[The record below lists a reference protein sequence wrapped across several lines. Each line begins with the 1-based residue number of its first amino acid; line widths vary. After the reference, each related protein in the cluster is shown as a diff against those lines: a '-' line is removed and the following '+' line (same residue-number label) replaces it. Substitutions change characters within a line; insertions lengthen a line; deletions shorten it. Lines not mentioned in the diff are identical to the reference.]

1 MAKNNQ
7 SQRLSKQ
14 HKESLGVANI
24 FTDEARLHDMGV
36 SSISKLVMQKLEDEF
51 KSLSFRHRASITKE
65 EINSVL
71 QGLDDELGRT
81 LFIQSSKIKPDGGII
96 EVKDDDGNWRVILI
110 TEAKYQGKDIENI
123 QKGILVGKYSNQDLM
138 QDGNAIERA
147 YKNIAEMAN
156 FMLKELHFPYILFLE
171 GSNFLTQTIS
181 VKRPDGRVVILE
193 YNSGV
198 LNRLDKLTAANYG
211 MPINQ
216 NLCQNK
222 FVQYKDRVIML
233 QAISIYTQGDGQK
246 WNLNKMFEI
255 MLEVARTSLKVL
267 GSSLFNQIIGK
278 NNVKKSD

>member
-1 MAKNNQ
+1 MAKKNQ

-14 HKESLGVANI
+14 HKESLGVTNI
-24 FTDEARLHDMGV
+24 FTDEAKLHDMGM

-51 KSLSFRHRASITKE
+51 KGLSFRHRASITKR

-71 QGLDDELGRT
+71 QGLDSELGRT
-81 LFIQSSKIKPDGGII
+81 LFVQSSKIKPDGGII
-96 EVKDDDGNWRVILI
+96 EVKDDDGNWRVMLI

-123 QKGILVGKYSNQDLM
+123 QKGILVGKDSNQDLM
-138 QDGNAIERA
+138 QAGNAIERA

-222 FVQYKDRVIML
+222 FIQYKDRVIML
-233 QAISIYTQGDGQK
+233 QAISIYTQGDGQR
-246 WNLNKMFEI
+246 WNLNKMFEA
-255 MLEVARTSLKVL
+255 MFEVAKTSLKIL
-267 GSSLFNQIIGK
+267 CSSLFNQITSE

>member
-1 MAKNNQ
+1 MAKKNQ

-14 HKESLGVANI
+14 HKESQGVTNI

-36 SSISKLVMQKLEDEF
+36 SSISKLVMQKLENEF
-51 KSLSFRHRASITKE
+51 KNLSFRHRASITKE

-71 QGLDDELGRT
+71 QGLDDELGKT

-110 TEAKYQGKDIENI
+110 TEAKHQGKDIENI

-138 QDGNAIERA
+138 QAGNAIERA

-181 VKRPDGRVVILE
+181 VKRPDGRVVTLE

-222 FVQYKDRVIML
+222 FVQYRDRIIML

-267 GSSLFNQIIGK
+267 GSSLFNQIVGK

>member
-138 QDGNAIERA
+138 QAGNAIERA
-147 YKNIAEMAN
+147 YKNIVEMAN

-181 VKRPDGRVVILE
+181 VKRPDGRVVTLE

-222 FVQYKDRVIML
+222 FVQYRDRIIML

>member
-1 MAKNNQ
+1 MAKKNQ

-36 SSISKLVMQKLEDEF
+36 SSISKIVMQKLEDEF

-71 QGLDDELGRT
+71 QELDSELGRT

-138 QDGNAIERA
+138 QAGNAIERA

-181 VKRPDGRVVILE
+181 VKRPDGRVVTLE

-198 LNRLDKLTAANYG
+198 LNRLDKLMAANYG

-222 FVQYKDRVIML
+222 FVQYRDRIIML
-233 QAISIYTQGDGQK
+233 QAISIYTQGDGQE

-267 GSSLFNQIIGK
+267 GSSLFNQIVGK

>member
-1 MAKNNQ
+1 MAKKNQ

-14 HKESLGVANI
+14 HKESQGVTNI
-24 FTDEARLHDMGV
+24 FTDEARLHDIGV
-36 SSISKLVMQKLEDEF
+36 SSISKLVMQKLENEF
-51 KSLSFRHRASITKE
+51 KNLSFRHRASITKE

-71 QGLDDELGRT
+71 QGLDDELGKT

-110 TEAKYQGKDIENI
+110 TEAKHQGKDIENI
-123 QKGILVGKYSNQDLM
+123 QKGILVGKYNNQDLM
-138 QDGNAIERA
+138 QAGNAIERA

-181 VKRPDGRVVILE
+181 VKRPDGRVVTLE

-222 FVQYKDRVIML
+222 FVQYRDRIIML

>member
-1 MAKNNQ
+1 MAKKNQ

-14 HKESLGVANI
+14 HKESQGVTNI
-24 FTDEARLHDMGV
+24 FTDEARLHDIGV
-36 SSISKLVMQKLEDEF
+36 SSISKLVMQKLENEF
-51 KSLSFRHRASITKE
+51 KNLSFRHRASITKE

-71 QGLDDELGRT
+71 QGLDDELGKT

-110 TEAKYQGKDIENI
+110 TEAKHQGKDIENI

-138 QDGNAIERA
+138 QAGNAIERA

-181 VKRPDGRVVILE
+181 VKRPDGRVVTLE

-222 FVQYKDRVIML
+222 FVQYRDRIIML

-267 GSSLFNQIIGK
+267 GSSLFNQIVGK

>member
-138 QDGNAIERA
+138 QAGNAIERA

-181 VKRPDGRVVILE
+181 VKRPDGRVVTLE

-222 FVQYKDRVIML
+222 FVQYRDRIIML
-233 QAISIYTQGDGQK
+233 QAISIYTQGDGQR
-246 WNLNKMFEI
+246 WDLNKMFEI

-267 GSSLFNQIIGK
+267 GSSLFNQIVGK

>member
-1 MAKNNQ
+1 MAKKNQ

-14 HKESLGVANI
+14 HKESLGVTNI
-24 FTDEARLHDMGV
+24 FTDEAKLHDMGA

-51 KSLSFRHRASITKE
+51 KGLSFRHRASITKR

-71 QGLDDELGRT
+71 QGLDSELGRT
-81 LFIQSSKIKPDGGII
+81 LFVQSSKIKPDGGII

-123 QKGILVGKYSNQDLM
+123 QKGILVGKDSNQDLM
-138 QDGNAIERA
+138 QAGNAIERA

-233 QAISIYTQGDGQK
+233 QAISIYTQGDGQR
-246 WNLNKMFEI
+246 WNLNKMFEV
-255 MLEVARTSLKVL
+255 MFEVAKTSLKIL
-267 GSSLFNQIIGK
+267 GSSLFNQITSE

>member
-1 MAKNNQ
+1 MAKKNQ

-14 HKESLGVANI
+14 HKESLGVTNI
-24 FTDEARLHDMGV
+24 FTDEAKLHDMGV

-51 KSLSFRHRASITKE
+51 KSLSFRHRASITKR

-71 QGLDDELGRT
+71 QGLDSELGRT
-81 LFIQSSKIKPDGGII
+81 LFVQSSKIKPDGGII

-123 QKGILVGKYSNQDLM
+123 QKGILVGKDSNQDLM
-138 QDGNAIERA
+138 QAGNVIERA

-193 YNSGV
+193 YNSRV

-233 QAISIYTQGDGQK
+233 QAISIYTQGDGQR
-246 WNLNKMFEI
+246 WNLNKMFEA
-255 MLEVARTSLKVL
+255 MFEVAKTSLKIL
-267 GSSLFNQIIGK
+267 DSSLFNQIASE

>member
-36 SSISKLVMQKLEDEF
+36 SSISKEDEF

-71 QGLDDELGRT
+71 QGLDGELGRT

-138 QDGNAIERA
+138 QAGNAIERA

-181 VKRPDGRVVILE
+181 VKRPDGRVVTLE

-222 FVQYKDRVIML
+222 FVQYRDRIIML

-267 GSSLFNQIIGK
+267 GSSLFNQIVGK

>member
-1 MAKNNQ
+1 MAKKNQ

-14 HKESLGVANI
+14 HKESLGVTNI
-24 FTDEARLHDMGV
+24 FTDEAKLHDMGV

-51 KSLSFRHRASITKE
+51 KGLSFRHRASITKR

-71 QGLDDELGRT
+71 QGLDSELGRT
-81 LFIQSSKIKPDGGII
+81 LFVQSSKIKPDGGII

-123 QKGILVGKYSNQDLM
+123 QKGILVGKDSNQDLM
-138 QDGNAIERA
+138 QAGNAIERA

-233 QAISIYTQGDGQK
+233 QAISIYTQGDGQR
-246 WNLNKMFEI
+246 WNLNKMFEV
-255 MLEVARTSLKVL
+255 MFEVAKTSLKIL
-267 GSSLFNQIIGK
+267 GISLFNQITSE

>member
-138 QDGNAIERA
+138 QAGNAIERA

-181 VKRPDGRVVILE
+181 VKRPDGRVVTLE

-198 LNRLDKLTAANYG
+198 LNRLGKLTAANYG

-222 FVQYKDRVIML
+222 FVQYRDRIIML

-267 GSSLFNQIIGK
+267 GSSLFNQIVGK

>member
-1 MAKNNQ
+1 M
-7 SQRLSKQ
+7 
-14 HKESLGVANI
+14 
-24 FTDEARLHDMGV
+24 HDMGV

-51 KSLSFRHRASITKE
+51 KGLSFRHRASITKR

-71 QGLDDELGRT
+71 QGLDSELGRT

-96 EVKDDDGNWRVILI
+96 EVKDNERNWRVILI

-123 QKGILVGKYSNQDLM
+123 QKGILVGKDSNQDLM
-138 QDGNAIERA
+138 QAGNAIERA

-181 VKRPDGRVVILE
+181 VKRPDGRVVTLE

-211 MPINQ
+211 MPVNQ
-216 NLCQNK
+216 NLCKNK
-222 FVQYKDRVIML
+222 FIPYRDRTIML
-233 QAISIYTQGDGQK
+233 QATSIYTQGDRQR
-246 WNLNKMFEI
+246 WDLNKMFEI

-267 GSSLFNQIIGK
+267 GSSLFNQIVGK

>member
-1 MAKNNQ
+1 MAKKNQ

-71 QGLDDELGRT
+71 QELDDELGRT

-138 QDGNAIERA
+138 QAGNAIERA

-181 VKRPDGRVVILE
+181 VKRPDGRVVTLE

-222 FVQYKDRVIML
+222 FVQYRDRIIML

>member
-110 TEAKYQGKDIENI
+110 TEAKHQGKDIENI

-138 QDGNAIERA
+138 QAGNAIERA

-181 VKRPDGRVVILE
+181 VKRPDGRVVTLE

-222 FVQYKDRVIML
+222 FVQYRDRIIML

-267 GSSLFNQIIGK
+267 GSSLFNQIVGK

>member
-36 SSISKLVMQKLEDEF
+36 SSISKLVMQKLEDKF

-96 EVKDDDGNWRVILI
+96 EVKDDGNWRVILI

-138 QDGNAIERA
+138 QAGNAIERA

-181 VKRPDGRVVILE
+181 VKRPDGRVVTLE

-222 FVQYKDRVIML
+222 FVQYRDRIIML